1 MTETIETR
9 YPPPADPPVELEA
22 IVGLAEFEEPAR
34 ARLHPAAWAYY
45 ARGAWDEHTL
55 LDSVAAWSRYRLRPR
70 VLVDVEELDLR
81 TTLLGREVAMPLGIA
96 PAALHGM
103 AHAAGECATARAAAG
118 AGILQVVSTV
128 ASRSIEDVA

>member
-1 MTETIETR
+1 MTEVR
-9 YPPPADPPVELEA
+9 KSLYRPPADHHVELER
-22 IVGLAEFEEPAR
+22 IVRLAEFEELAR
-34 ARLHPAAWAYY
+34 ARLHSAAWAYY

-55 LDSVAAWSRYRLRPR
+55 RDSIAAWSRYRLRPR

-103 AHAAGECATARAAAG
+103 AHVDGECATARAAAG